1 MSRQMVD
8 AVLELSERNRFTKG
22 IFNWVGFRTKYLEY
36 ENVERAAGQTK
47 WSFWG
52 LLRYSLEG
60 ILAFSAAPLLLA
72 PILGGCFLLAGFVM
86 LILHL
91 CSLDVSLLCAA
102 LFLVGGAQ
110 LLCIGILGAYFS
122 KMYWEVKKRPIY
134 ILKEIQK

>member
-1 MSRQMVD
+1 M
-8 AVLELSERNRFTKG
+8 
-22 IFNWVGFRTKYLEY
+22 GFRTKYLEY

-86 LILHL
+86 LILRL
-91 CSLDVSLLCAA
+91 CALDVSLLCAA
-102 LFLVGGAQ
+102 LFLVGGSQ
-110 LLCIGILGAYFS
+110 LLCLGILGAYFS